1 MYIYGE
7 FWQVQILETKS
18 ESEEQNVE
26 FPELASK
33 FLEYILQT
41 E

>member
-1 MYIYGE
+1 MDNSDKYIYLIMK
-7 FWQVQILETKS
+7 VSL
-18 ESEEQNVE
+18 EEQNVE